1 MTLTPE
7 QVTALDAP
15 LDPKRIS
22 QRTDKGRALDYLETY
37 DVIDAANRIFGYD
50 GWGYR
55 VLSLVEITNGTYW
68 TTATKDM
75 PSKEKPWALFEATV
89 EAWLVDDWGAEG
101 CRRRDVGHGIARPAD
116 SVDTLEMQRK
126 GAVSDALKRALR
138 AFGNQF
144 GNSLYD
150 KDHAKP
156 GRAGTQGAQGSAP
169 RPLEPANAAS
179 KPQKDTIAR
188 LLHQIDDLQ
197 AMEFCEDYGIGIQ
210 MKADGQHYG
219 VGIEAAGLTGGTH
232 GTASQLIDELLPLV
246 KGAAKGA
253 PPPTGGTV
261 APSAP
266 VETATPAPPVPV
278 VATPKPRSK
287 ADADAFM
294 GRISA
299 MLPEFGL
306 TVFDVCE
313 WLQCQPTQVVA
324 KVTEWVKAKEGR
336 TVTVLMQQIQADK
349 GAVPAEPEQPAL
361 MEGE

>member
-7 QVTALDAP
+7 QITALDAP

-156 GRAGTQGAQGSAP
+156 GRAGPQGAQGSAP

-210 MKADGQHYG
+210 MKTDGQHYG
-219 VGIEAAGLTGGTH
+219 AGIEAAGLTGGTH
-232 GTASQLIDELLPLV
+232 GTASQLIDALLPLV
-246 KGAAKGA
+246 KQATKGK
-253 PPPTGGTV
+253 
-261 APSAP
+261 
-266 VETATPAPPVPV
+266 PAP
-278 VATPKPRSK
+278 
-287 ADADAFM
+287 
-294 GRISA
+294 
-299 MLPEFGL
+299 
-306 TVFDVCE
+306 
-313 WLQCQPTQVVA
+313 
-324 KVTEWVKAKEGR
+324 
-336 TVTVLMQQIQADK
+336 K
-349 GAVPAEPEQPAL
+349 GAVEMADPREEPAGVGGDFPKETSGVGEPPYPAPDIKTAGDLFTYCWNTWQMQRGEVFKLLGVEKVAEIVNPAAALKIVRHAKAEPEQAAL
-361 MEGE
+361 MEE

>member
-7 QVTALDAP
+7 QITALDAP

-22 QRTDKGRALDYLETY
+22 QRRDKGIALDYLETY
-37 DVIDAANRIFGYD
+37 DIIDAANRIFGYD

-55 VLSLVEITNGTYW
+55 LLRLEQVASGTY
-68 TTATKDM
+68 TSDG
-75 PSKEKPWALFEATV
+75 KEKPWALFEAEV
-89 EAWLVDDWGAEG
+89 EAWIVDELPF
-101 CRRRDVGHGIARPAD
+101 CYRRDVGHGIARPAD

-138 AFGNQF
+138 SFGNQF

-169 RPLEPANAAS
+169 RPLEPAAKPAS
-179 KPQKDTIAR
+179 KEQLDHIAR
-188 LLHQIDDLQ
+188 LFHQVDDHQ
-197 AMEFCEDYGIGIQ
+197 AMELCDVYGIGIQ

-219 VGIEAAGLTGGTH
+219 VGIEAAGLTGGQH

-246 KGAAKGA
+246 KHEAKGEPDGVASMPAAKPEGA
-253 PPPTGGTV
+253 PP
-261 APSAP
+261 ASH
-266 VETATPAPPVPV
+266 PVPV
-278 VATPKPRSK
+278 TTKPRSK
-287 ADADAFM
+287 ADTDAMM

-299 MLPEFGL
+299 MLPQFGL

-313 WLQCQPTQVVA
+313 WLDCQPTGIVVSI
-324 KVTEWVKAKEGR
+324 TNWVKAKEGR
-336 TVTVLMQQIQADK
+336 TVTMLMGDVQAHK
-349 GAVPAEPEQPAL
+349 TALVARAEPEQAAL
-361 MEGE
+361 IEE

>member
-7 QVTALDAP
+7 QITALDAP

-22 QRTDKGRALDYLETY
+22 QRRDKGIALDYLETY
-37 DVIDAANRIFGYD
+37 DIIDAANRIFGYD

-55 VLSLVEITNGTYW
+55 LLRLEQVASGTYIS
-68 TTATKDM
+68 DG
-75 PSKEKPWALFEATV
+75 KEKPWALFEAEV
-89 EAWLVDDWGAEG
+89 EAWIVDELPF
-101 CRRRDVGHGIARPAD
+101 CYRRDVGHGIARPAD

-138 AFGNQF
+138 SFGNQF

-156 GRAGTQGAQGSAP
+156 TQAGTPSAARAQGAQGSAP
-169 RPLEPANAAS
+169 RPLEPASTPSEA
-179 KPQKDTIAR
+179 QVLEIAR
-188 LLHQIDDLQ
+188 NLHQLNE
-197 AMEFCEDYGIGIQ
+197 AEAEEFCQDYDIAIETRQDGRHYKKGIKSSI
-210 MKADGQHYG
+210 K
-219 VGIEAAGLTGGTH
+219 LTGGQH

-287 ADADAFM
+287 ADTDAFM

-299 MLPEFGL
+299 MLPQFGL

-324 KVTEWVKAKEGR
+324 KITEWVKAKEGR
-336 TVTVLMQQIQADK
+336 TVTQLMQQIQADK
-349 GAVPAEPEQPAL
+349 GAAPPVEPEQAAL
-361 MEGE
+361 IEE